1 MPAAVLTRATSDEE
15 GAFRLDLPEECLVDL
30 VTGAP
35 KVDDAAEA
43 SEQAPP
49 EPAVLEFVASD
60 AQGVV
65 LRFAK

>member
-1 MPAAVLTRATSDEE
+1 VSE
-15 GAFRLDLPEECLVDL
+15 GRTE
-30 VTGAP
+30 
-35 KVDDAAEA
+35 VDDAAEA

-49 EPAVLEFVASD
+49 EPAVLELVASD